1 MVGTKKG
8 VRVRMGRMRK
18 MTRRRRRRREE
29 GETE

>member
-1 MVGTKKG
+1 MVGTKRR
-8 VRVRMGRMRK
+8 VRARMGRMRK